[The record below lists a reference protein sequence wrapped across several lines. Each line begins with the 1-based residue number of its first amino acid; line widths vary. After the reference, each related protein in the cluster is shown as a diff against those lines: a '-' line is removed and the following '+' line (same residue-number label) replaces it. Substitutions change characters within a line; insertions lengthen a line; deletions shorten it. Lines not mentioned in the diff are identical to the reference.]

1 MRAAKIAFLLL
12 VLSAANFAQQ
22 SSGTTTVTPPPTT
35 ATISG
40 CLTGLNGAFI
50 LTTSQGERFILKGRQ
65 NTLFRYN
72 GKQVQVTGTP
82 KSTIKGSSAPKPGE
96 FQFSSIRTLAN
107 VCR

>member
-1 MRAAKIAFLLL
+1 MRAATIALLL
-12 VLSAANFAQQ
+12 ISLSAVSPAQQ
-22 SSGTTTVTPPPTT
+22 SSDTTGTPPPNT

-82 KSTIKGSSAPKPGE
+82 KSTIKGSSAPNPGE

>member
-1 MRAAKIAFLLL
+1 MRAAKVAFLLV

-22 SSGTTTVTPPPTT
+22 SSGTTVTPPPTT

-50 LTTSQGERFILKGRQ
+50 LTTSQGERFMLKGRQ
-65 NTLFRYN
+65 NILFRYN

-82 KSTIKGSSAPKPGE
+82 KSTIKGSSAPKPGD

>member
-1 MRAAKIAFLLL
+1 MRAAKIALLL
-12 VLSAANFAQQ
+12 ISLSAVSPAQQ
-22 SSGTTTVTPPPTT
+22 SSGATVTPPPTT

-72 GKQVQVTGTP
+72 GKQVEVTGTP